1 MIRPRSHLS
10 GVEKTLRSGASRVAG
25 WVDFTLGYSAYSGI
39 LNVLNPMNSLGG
51 LAFLFFTI
59 NAATG
64 IMLAVS
70 YTPTSDAAYNSV
82 QIISTT
88 LRYGWLIRG
97 IHFYTAN
104 GMIIAAILH
113 LVNGYFKGTY
123 KKPQQ
128 LNWIVG
134 VAAGALTVMAG
145 FTGYVLR
152 WDQEA
157 VGAAGIGQGL
167 AGSVPEFG
175 AVLTSVFWGRNYT
188 ETLGRFYAA
197 HVLIVPGLL
206 VALLAV
212 HFFVIRKHGI
222 EILLEEINVAPV
234 VIGLL
239 FIFVSLFPLKLGES
253 YNPMS
258 PPTILEPEWYF
269 MGMYQLLKTQ
279 SVEPLYG
286 MLLATGLGLFLAGVP
301 FLDRNPERRA
311 FRRPAITAIG
321 TFVMIEFLALTTY
334 AYLSPGQVGTFSDSN
349 FTMAF
354 VLTNAIA
361 MCAIAF
367 VFAANRRLAKAK
379 PLSEQRGAAA

>member
-1 MIRPRSHLS
+1 MIPGRSQLS
-10 GVEKTLRSGASRVAG
+10 RVEKALKSGASRAASLL
-25 WVDFTLGYSAYSGI
+25 DYTLGYSSYSGI
-39 LNVLNPMNSLGG
+39 LNVLNPLNSLGG
-51 LAFLFFTI
+51 LAFLFFTL

-64 IMLAVS
+64 IMLAMS
-70 YTPTSDAAYNSV
+70 YTPTSDAAFASV
-82 QIISTT
+82 QAISAT

-123 KKPQQ
+123 KKPQE

-134 VAAGALTVMAG
+134 VAAGALTVLAG

-167 AGSVPEFG
+167 AGSVPAFG
-175 AVLTSVFWGRNYT
+175 AVITSVFWGRNYD
-188 ETLGRFYAA
+188 ETLGHFYVA

-206 VALLAV
+206 VALLAI
-212 HFFVIRKHGI
+212 HFFVIRKNGI
-222 EILLEEINVAPV
+222 EILLGEINVAPV

-239 FIFVSLFPLKLGES
+239 FILVSLFPLKLGES
-253 YNPMS
+253 FNPMN

-279 SVEPLYG
+279 SVEPFYC
-286 MLLATGLGLFLAGVP
+286 MLLASGLGLFLAGVP

-311 FRRPAITAIG
+311 LGRPAITALG
-321 TFVMIEFLALTTY
+321 TFVIIEFLALTIY

-349 FTMAF
+349 FTLAF
-354 VLTNAIA
+354 ILTNAIA
-361 MCAIAF
+361 ICAIAF
-367 VFAANRRLAKAK
+367 VFAANRRLEKAK
-379 PLSEQRGAAA
+379 PLNEARGAAA